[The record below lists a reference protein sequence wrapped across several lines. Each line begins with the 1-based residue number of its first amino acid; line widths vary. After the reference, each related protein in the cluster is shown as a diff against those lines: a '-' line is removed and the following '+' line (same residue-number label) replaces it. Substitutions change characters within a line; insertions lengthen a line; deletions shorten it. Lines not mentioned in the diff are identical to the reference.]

1 MASTLQRVLDIWR
14 DSERELAA
22 QQPNGPENPA
32 LTTQIER
39 LRRLYQRITVHE
51 RRDIRGLK
59 GPDRT
64 IVRSESLA
72 TRSRAAASLAE
83 EALERSRTTRLQADS
98 IPRRHVE
105 AGASAGDTRDGSEQ
119 VAVNHS

>member
-1 MASTLQRVLDIWR
+1 MPSTLQRVLDIWR
-14 DSERELAA
+14 ESERELAA
-22 QQPNGPENPA
+22 QQPDSPEEPA
-32 LTTQIER
+32 LRVQIER

-64 IVRSESLA
+64 IVRSEWLA

-83 EALERSRTTRLQADS
+83 DALERSRTTRLQADS
-98 IPRRHVE
+98 IPRHHVE
-105 AGASAGDTRDGSEQ
+105 AGDSPGSTQDGSEQ
-119 VAVNHS
+119 VAVNQS

>member
-1 MASTLQRVLDIWR
+1 M
-14 DSERELAA
+14 
-22 QQPNGPENPA
+22 
-32 LTTQIER
+32 QIER

-59 GPDRT
+59 GADRT

-83 EALERSRTTRLQADS
+83 DALERSRITRLQADS
-98 IPRRHVE
+98 TPRRHVE
-105 AGASAGDTRDGSEQ
+105 VGASSGAAQEPR
-119 VAVNHS
+119 

>member
-22 QQPNGPENPA
+22 QQPGPENPA
-32 LTTQIER
+32 LTSQIER

-64 IVRSESLA
+64 IVRSEWLA
-72 TRSRAAASLAE
+72 TRSRAAATLAE
-83 EALERSRTTRLQADS
+83 DALERSRTTRLQADS
-98 IPRRHVE
+98 IPRRNVE
-105 AGASAGDTRDGSEQ
+105 AGAASASTQDGSEQ
-119 VAVNHS
+119 VAVNQS